1 MPYSGCSAWQ
11 GMNPNKKKK
20 EKKEKKS
27 FSKSLRAATGWL
39 LEKPNMGKALAIN
52 MMVKNLFQG

>member
-20 EKKEKKS
+20 EKKEKKTYDPLIPTTIKFCFLS
-27 FSKSLRAATGWL
+27 ISGNTVLSV
-39 LEKPNMGKALAIN
+39 IS
-52 MMVKNLFQG
+52 